1 MKIKM
6 TPLLS
11 KDEMRERLKQDKRL
25 WNKIE
30 DTTVSAALKEGGMV
44 GQE

>member
-30 DTTVSAALKEGGMV
+30 DVAASATVKEGGMV
-44 GQE
+44 GRE